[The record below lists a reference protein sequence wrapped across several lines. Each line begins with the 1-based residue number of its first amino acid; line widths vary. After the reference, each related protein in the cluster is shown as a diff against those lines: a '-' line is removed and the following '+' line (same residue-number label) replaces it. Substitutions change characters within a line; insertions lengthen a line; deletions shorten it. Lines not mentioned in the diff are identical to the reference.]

1 MKKLTEKL
9 IVTGVVR
16 LAYPNLYK
24 PRPNNMDTSKPD
36 EYGVVVLFPK
46 ENHQYQPDAESEI
59 KDFQLFMKSVAVAK
73 WGANPGKVSYALKDG
88 DVETNNDGD
97 PRHPGYW
104 YLRCNAACQYPSGDK
119 FQPIVLDGQKKLMTE
134 GGKSGDWGRVV
145 MSVFAYENA
154 GKRGVSTRLI
164 EVQFLY
170 EGDRIGSEIV
180 AGSGFDEVPD
190 AHKIKAEQTVSVV
203 DEGAYDPFSDE

>member
-16 LAYPNLYK
+16 LAYPNLYR

-46 ENHQYQPDAESEI
+46 ENTEFQPNAASEI
-59 KDFQLFMKSVAVAK
+59 QDVQMFMKSIAVAK
-73 WGANPGKVSYALKDG
+73 WGANSGKVSYALKDG
-88 DVETNNDGD
+88 DVELNNDNE

-104 YLRCNAACQYPSGDK
+104 YLRCNAPCKFPSGDEFK
-119 FQPIVLDGQKKLMTE
+119 PTIIDGSKRVLTE
-134 GGKSGDWGRVV
+134 GGKSGDWGCVS

-154 GKRGVSTRLI
+154 GKKGVSVRLNG
-164 EVQFLY
+164 VQLLY
-170 EGDRIGSEIV
+170 DGERIGTAID
-180 AGSGFDEVPD
+180 ATAGFDDVPN
-190 AHKIKAEQTVSVV
+190 AHQIKADNAVV
-203 DEGAYDPFSDE
+203 VEEEPYDPHSDF

>member
-1 MKKLTEKL
+1 MKKITEKL

-24 PRPNNMDTSKPD
+24 PRPNNMDSSKPD

-46 ENHQYQPDAESEI
+46 ENCEHQPNAAGEI
-59 KDFQLFMKSVAVAK
+59 QDMQMFMKSIAVAK

-88 DVETNNDGD
+88 DAETNNDGD

-104 YLRCNAACQYPSGDK
+104 YLRCNAACKFPSGDEFK
-119 FQPIVLDGQKKLMTE
+119 PTVIDGSKRLLTE
-134 GGKSGDWGRVV
+134 GGKSGDWGCVS

-154 GKRGVSTRLI
+154 GKKGVSVRLAG
-164 EVQFLY
+164 VQLLY
-170 EGDRIGSEIV
+170 DGERIGTAV
-180 AGSGFDEVPD
+180 NPTAGFDDVPN
-190 AHKIKAEQTVSVV
+190 AHQIKADNAVV
-203 DEGAYDPFSDE
+203 VEEEAYDPHSDF